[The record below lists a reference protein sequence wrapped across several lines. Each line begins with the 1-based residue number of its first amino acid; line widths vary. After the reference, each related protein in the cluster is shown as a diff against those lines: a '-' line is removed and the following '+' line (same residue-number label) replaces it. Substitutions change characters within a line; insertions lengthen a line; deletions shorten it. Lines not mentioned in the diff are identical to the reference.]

1 MDQQSF
7 TTGQPISDRAISDR
21 AASDQAGRVPVPD
34 ELHAH
39 TAGQYLDK
47 ALNLIGAKMRQAA
60 TLVKERA
67 PREGV
72 TKSALETASQALD
85 TTGKYIS
92 GQYMMHE
99 EVGQEIRGV
108 IRRHPLRSL
117 GICFALGVVFGNI
130 ARTLRR

>member
-7 TTGQPISDRAISDR
+7 TTGQSISDRAISDR
-21 AASDQAGRVPVPD
+21 AASDQAGRAPEPD

>member
-1 MDQQSF
+1 MEQQSF
-7 TTGQPISDRAISDR
+7 TTGQTST
-21 AASDQAGRVPVPD
+21 DQAGRVPPQE
-34 ELHAH
+34 ELHAQ

-72 TKSALETASQALD
+72 AKSALETASQALD
-85 TTGKYIS
+85 ST
-92 GQYMMHE
+92 GQYMMRE

-108 IRRHPLRSL
+108 VRRHPLRSL
-117 GICFALGVVFGNI
+117 GVCFALGVVFGNV
-130 ARTLRR
+130 ARSIRR